1 MAESWIK
8 SDDPALSLLAVTS
21 IASTAEV
28 LGLVATVGLNTQAIH
43 DHITNS
49 SASSFVSSERSSRI
63 LSNGWHSE
71 TPLATS
77 LKTASAVVDA
87 ARNAHVSTPLAGTA
101 EQLLLRAAQIGTTEH
116 DDATVVQVYLP
127 QNQGQLVAEMT
138 SADKMMVASYQVR
151 KETVVDL
158 LVGIQLAATV
168 EAMALAK
175 ALKQDR
181 KKLFDELAK
190 VDASGEVHE
199 KCIAQMLE
207 KDSWT
212 LADCPE
218 AEEHG
223 KRLADAIEKC
233 RKIHYP
239 CPMAVIALQQYHF
252 AIQGAKTIKNEGR

>member
-1 MAESWIK
+1 
-8 SDDPALSLLAVTS
+8 
-21 IASTAEV
+21 
-28 LGLVATVGLNTQAIH
+28 
-43 DHITNS
+43 
-49 SASSFVSSERSSRI
+49 
-63 LSNGWHSE
+63 
-71 TPLATS
+71 
-77 LKTASAVVDA
+77 
-87 ARNAHVSTPLAGTA
+87 
-101 EQLLLRAAQIGTTEH
+101 
-116 DDATVVQVYLP
+116 
-127 QNQGQLVAEMT
+127 
-138 SADKMMVASYQVR
+138 
-151 KETVVDL
+151 
-158 LVGIQLAATV
+158 
-168 EAMALAK
+168 
-175 ALKQDR
+175 LKQDR